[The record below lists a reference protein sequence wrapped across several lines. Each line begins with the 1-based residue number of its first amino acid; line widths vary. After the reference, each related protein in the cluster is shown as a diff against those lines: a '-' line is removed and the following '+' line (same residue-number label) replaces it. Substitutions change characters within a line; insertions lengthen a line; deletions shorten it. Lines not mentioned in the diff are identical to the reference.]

1 MQICVLQATYPDGH
15 ILREHDE
22 YADPGRYVKQHTFH
36 HRFIDK
42 SNYRQQVDAA
52 VAEKFD
58 FYINFMWGQPEDEVA
73 GVEATE
79 YFESLNVPFI
89 GLQSRILRKSKTD
102 LYDAA
107 RKKGSP
113 PVPSADPHVFPVI
126 VKAARSC
133 ASQFLSDKSICFTA
147 EERDAAIA
155 NIDRQLQPGRL
166 RALGYPPTDK
176 SKPPTPPLE
185 MKPATVYDLPDDI
198 IVQEFIPGVDYSVVV
213 IEFGKTP
220 IALNPTIYNYP
231 STEDANNK
239 YRFLT
244 FDIKFHPELSE
255 SLVNRDDDP
264 QLFDML
270 QKLAV
275 EAFQVNDMAGGSW
288 GNVDIRIKPDGK
300 PIVIEVNPMPAVFL
314 PPDFG
319 YEETVIWNSLP
330 GEHRAVLNIMMASY
344 MMRSETYDNVRQ
356 DLIGKVYNRVA
367 PQYDAQY
374 SPQSTAEEVLGRL
387 LSKFKFDGSLLDIAC
402 GTGLFGRLVR
412 ARQQALSDASSP
424 ARQKSRYVGL
434 DISSEMAR
442 LAKESGY
449 DHVFIGP
456 VQEVL
461 PTINESFDHI
471 MCYQAIH
478 FVSTFEVSLV
488 LSRCFQLGRKSVTIG
503 VDEIPEAYNE
513 AIKKLPPPNNVMTS
527 INHVQEVRD
536 FGVPRG
542 WKLALEEQVF
552 GWKSPNTNVEVNTTL
567 FHFERI

>member
-1 MQICVLQATYPDGH
+1 MTCEALPITALPSINLSRVD
-15 ILREHDE
+15 D
-22 YADPGRYVKQHTFH
+22 
-36 HRFIDK
+36 HRFINK
-42 SNYRQQVDAA
+42 ANYRQQIDTA
-52 VAEKFD
+52 VTEKFD
-58 FYINFMWGQPEDEVA
+58 FYINFMWGQPEDEVE

-89 GLQSRILRKSKTD
+89 GLRSRILRKSKTD
-102 LYDAA
+102 LYEAA

-113 PVPSADPHVFPVI
+113 PVPSADPNVFPVI
-126 VKAARSC
+126 VKAVRSC
-133 ASQFLSDKSICFTA
+133 ARQFLSDKSICFTA
-147 EERDAAIA
+147 EERDASIA

-198 IVQEFIPGVDYSVVV
+198 IVQEFIPGIDYSVVV
-213 IEFGKTP
+213 IGFGKTP

-231 STEDANNK
+231 SSEDASNK

-255 SLVNRDDDP
+255 SLVNREDDP

-300 PIVIEVNPMPAVFL
+300 PVVIEVNPMPAVFL

-319 YEETVIWNSLP
+319 YEET
-330 GEHRAVLNIMMASY
+330 
-344 MMRSETYDNVRQ
+344 

-374 SPQSTAEEVLGRL
+374 NPQSSAEEVLGRL
-387 LSKFKFDGSLLDIAC
+387 LSKFNFDGSLLDIAC
-402 GTGLFGRLVR
+402 GTGLFGRLIR
-412 ARQQALSDASSP
+412 AKQMSHPNRASS
-424 ARQKSRYVGL
+424 ATQNSRHIGL

-461 PTINESFDHI
+461 PTITESFDHI
-471 MCYQAIH
+471 MCYQVIH
-478 FVSTFEVSLV
+478 FVSAFEVSLV
-488 LSRCFQLGRKSVTIG
+488 LSRCFQLAKQSVTID

-513 AIKKLPPPNNVMTS
+513 AIEKLPPPNNVMTS

-542 WKLALEEQVF
+542 WKLALEERVF
-552 GWKSPNTNVEVNTTL
+552 GWKSPNTNVDVNTTL

>member
-1 MQICVLQATYPDGH
+1 MQICVLQATYPEGH

-42 SNYRQQVDAA
+42 VNYRQQIDAA

-89 GLQSRILRKSKTD
+89 GIRSRILRKSKTD
-102 LYDAA
+102 LYEGA

-113 PVPSADPHVFPVI
+113 PVPSADPNVFPVI

-133 ASQFLSDKSICFTA
+133 ASRFLSEKSICFTA
-147 EERDAAIA
+147 EERDAAIT
-155 NIDRQLQPGRL
+155 NIDQQLQPGRL
-166 RALGYPPTDK
+166 RALGYPLTDK
-176 SKPPTPPLE
+176 SKLPTPPLE
-185 MKPATVYDLPDDI
+185 VKPATIYDLPDDI

-213 IEFGKTP
+213 VEFGKTP

-231 STEDANNK
+231 SREDANKK

-264 QLFDML
+264 KLFDTL
-270 QKLAV
+270 QRLAV

-288 GNVDIRIKPDGK
+288 GNVKIRIKPDGK
-300 PIVIEVNPMPAVFL
+300 PVVIKVNSMPSVFL
-314 PPDFG
+314 PPNFG
-319 YEETVIWNSLP
+319 KEAVISKSLP
-330 GEHRAVLNIMMASY
+330 GEHRALINIMMASY
-344 MMRSETYDNVRQ
+344 MMRSETYDNARR
-356 DLIGKVYNRVA
+356 DLIGKVYNRFA
-367 PQYDAQY
+367 PEYDTSYA
-374 SPQSTAEEVLGRL
+374 SNGTAEESWDRL
-387 LSKFKFDGSLLDIAC
+387 LSKFNFDGSLLDIAC
-402 GTGLFGRLVR
+402 GTGLFGRLIR
-412 ARQQALSDASSP
+412 TKQQTRCNGSSP
-424 ARQKSRYVGL
+424 ASQRSRHMGL
-434 DISSEMAR
+434 DISSEMGR

-461 PTINESFDHI
+461 PTITESFDHI
-471 MCYQAIH
+471 MYYSAIH
-478 FVSTFEVSLV
+478 FLSALEVSLV
-488 LSRCFQLGRKSVTIG
+488 LSRCFQLAQKSVTIG

-513 AIKKLPPPNNVMTS
+513 AVKKLPPPNNVMTS
-527 INHVQEVRD
+527 INHIQEVRD

-542 WKLALEEQVF
+542 WKLALEEQMF
-552 GWKSPNTNVEVNTTL
+552 GWKSPNTNVDVNTTL

>member
-1 MQICVLQATYPDGH
+1 MEICLLQSIYPDDH
-15 ILREHDE
+15 VLREHDE

-42 SNYRQQVDAA
+42 ANYRQQIDAA

-58 FYINFMWGQPEDEVA
+58 FYFNFMWGQPEDEVA

-89 GLQSRILRKSKTD
+89 GLRSHILRKSKTD
-102 LYDAA
+102 LYEAA
-107 RKKGSP
+107 RRKGSP
-113 PVPSADPHVFPVI
+113 PVPSADPDTFPVI

-133 ASQFLSDKSICFTA
+133 ASQFLSAKSICFTA

-155 NIDRQLQPGRL
+155 EIDRQLQPGRM
-166 RALGYPPTDK
+166 RALGYPRSDGD
-176 SKPPTPPLE
+176 KPPTPPLE
-185 MKPATVYDLPDDI
+185 MKPATAYDLPDDI

-213 IEFGKTP
+213 VEFGRIP

-231 STEDANNK
+231 SGTDAKDK

-244 FDIKFHPELSE
+244 FDIKFHPELTE
-255 SLVNRDDDP
+255 SLVNRDEDP
-264 QLFDML
+264 QLFDTL

-275 EAFQVNDMAGGSW
+275 EAFQVNGMAGGSW

-300 PIVIEVNPMPAVFL
+300 PVVIEVNPMPAVFL

-330 GEHRAVLNIMMASY
+330 GEHRALLNIMMASY
-344 MMRSETYDNVRQ
+344 LMQSEGYDNRRQ
-356 DLIGKVYNRVA
+356 GFIGKIYDTVA
-367 PQYDAQY
+367 PKYDAEY
-374 SPQSTAEEVLGRL
+374 SPQSSVDQVLGRL
-387 LSKFKFDGSLLDIAC
+387 LSKFDFGGTLLDIAC
-402 GTGLFGRLVR
+402 GTGLFGRLIR
-412 ARQQALSDASSP
+412 ASQQAMPSESLP
-424 ARQKSRYVGL
+424 ARHVGL
-434 DISSEMAR
+434 DISPEMAR
-442 LAKESGY
+442 LTKEAGY
-449 DHVFIGP
+449 DHVFVGP

-461 PTINESFDHI
+461 PTITESFDHI

-488 LSRCFQLGRKSVTIG
+488 LSRCFQLAKKSVTIG
-503 VDEIPEAYNE
+503 VDEIPDAYNE
-513 AIKKLPPPNNVMTS
+513 AIKRLPPPANVMTS
-527 INHVQEVRD
+527 INHIQEVRD

-552 GWKSPNTNVEVNTTL
+552 GWTSPNTNVEVNTTL
-567 FHFERI
+567 FHFERA

>member
-1 MQICVLQATYPDGH
+1 MHICVLQATYPDGH

-42 SNYRQQVDAA
+42 ANYRQQIDAA

-89 GLQSRILRKSKTD
+89 GLRSRILRKSKTD

-113 PVPSADPHVFPVI
+113 PVPSADPDVFPVI
-126 VKAARSC
+126 
-133 ASQFLSDKSICFTA
+133 FLSDKSICFIA
-147 EERDAAIA
+147 EERDGAVA
-155 NIDRQLQPGRL
+155 NIDWQLQPGR
-166 RALGYPPTDK
+166 
-176 SKPPTPPLE
+176 KPPTPPLE

-198 IVQEFIPGVDYSVVV
+198 IVQEFIPGIDYSVVV

-231 STEDANNK
+231 SSEDASNK

-244 FDIKFHPELSE
+244 FDLKFHPELSE

-264 QLFDML
+264 QLFDTL

-300 PIVIEVNPMPAVFL
+300 PVVIEVNPMPAVFL
-314 PPDFG
+314 PPDCG
-319 YEETVIWNSLP
+319 EEAVISKSLP
-330 GEHRAVLNIMMASY
+330 GEHRALLNIMMASY
-344 MMRSETYDNVRQ
+344 MMRSETYDNGRQ
-356 DLIGKVYNRVA
+356 DLIGKVYDRVA
-367 PQYDAQY
+367 PQYDTQY
-374 SPQSTAEEVLGRL
+374 TPHGTVQEVLGRL
-387 LSKFKFDGSLLDIAC
+387 FSKFNFDGSLLDIAC
-402 GTGLFGRLVR
+402 GTGLFGRLIR
-412 ARQQALSDASSP
+412 AQQQTHSNGTSSTC
-424 ARQKSRYVGL
+424 QKSRHVGL

-449 DHVFIGP
+449 DHVFVGP

-461 PTINESFDHI
+461 PTITESFDHI

-488 LSRCFQLGRKSVTIG
+488 LSRCFQLAKKSVTIG

-552 GWKSPNTNVEVNTTL
+552 GWKSPNTNVDVNTTL

>member
-1 MQICVLQATYPDGH
+1 MQICVFQATYPEGH

-36 HRFIDK
+36 RRFIDK
-42 SNYRQQVDAA
+42 VNYRHRIDAA

-79 YFESLNVPFI
+79 YFESLNIPFI
-89 GLQSRILRKSKTD
+89 GLRSRILRKSKTD
-102 LYDAA
+102 LYEAA

-113 PVPSADPHVFPVI
+113 PVPSADPDGFPVI
-126 VKAARSC
+126 VKPARSC
-133 ASQFLSDKSICFTA
+133 SSQFLSDKSICFTT
-147 EERDAAIA
+147 EERDAAIT
-155 NIDRQLQPGRL
+155 NLDRQLQPGRL
-166 RALGYPPTDK
+166 RAMGNALTNK
-176 SKPPTPPLE
+176 NNLPTPPLE

-198 IVQEFIPGVDYSVVV
+198 IVQEFVLGVDYSVLV
-213 IEFGKTP
+213 IEFGKKP

-231 STEDANNK
+231 SSEDASNK

-244 FDIKFHPELSE
+244 FEIKFHPETSE
-255 SLVNRDDDP
+255 TLVNRDDDP
-264 QLFDML
+264 QLFDTL

-300 PIVIEVNPMPAVFL
+300 AVVIAVNPMPTVFL
-314 PPDFG
+314 PPASG
-319 YEETVIWNSLP
+319 EEAVISNSLP
-330 GEHRAVLNIMMASY
+330 GEHRALINIMMASY

-356 DLIGKVYNRVA
+356 DLIGKVYNGVA

-374 SPQSTAEEVLGRL
+374 TPQSTAEEVLARL
-387 LSKFKFDGSLLDIAC
+387 LSKFNFDGSLLDIAC
-402 GTGLFGRLVR
+402 GTGLIGRLIR
-412 ARQQALSDASSP
+412 AKQQTQSNESSLTP
-424 ARQKSRYVGL
+424 QRSRHVGL

-449 DHVFIGP
+449 DDVFIGP
-456 VQEVL
+456 VQEIL
-461 PTINESFDHI
+461 PIITEPFDHI

-478 FVSTFEVSLV
+478 FVSAFEVSLV
-488 LSRCFQLGRKSVTIG
+488 LSRCFQLARKSVTIG

-513 AIKKLPPPNNVMTS
+513 AIKKLPPPSNVMTS

-552 GWKSPNTNVEVNTTL
+552 GWKSPNTNVDINTTL

>member
-1 MQICVLQATYPDGH
+1 MQICVLQATYPEGH
-15 ILREHDE
+15 ILSKHDE

-42 SNYRQQVDAA
+42 ANYRQQIDAA

-89 GLQSRILRKSKTD
+89 GLRSHILRKSKAD
-102 LYDAA
+102 LYEAA
-107 RKKGSP
+107 RKKRSP
-113 PVPSADPHVFPVI
+113 PVPSADPDVFPVI

-166 RALGYPPTDK
+166 RALSYTPFDK
-176 SKPPTPPLE
+176 SKPLTPPLE

-213 IEFGKTP
+213 VEFGETP

-231 STEDANNK
+231 SSEDANNK

-244 FDIKFHPELSE
+244 FDIKFHPDLSE
-255 SLVNRDDDP
+255 SLINRDDDP
-264 QLFDML
+264 QLFDTL

-300 PIVIEVNPMPAVFL
+300 PVVIEVNPMPSVFL
-314 PPDFG
+314 PPDLK
-319 YEETVIWNSLP
+319 EEAVISDSLP
-330 GEHRAVLNIMMASY
+330 GGHRALINIMMASY
-344 MMRSETYDNVRQ
+344 MMLSETYDNVRR
-356 DLIGKVYNRVA
+356 DLIGKVYNQFA
-367 PQYDAQY
+367 PEYDTSY
-374 SPQSTAEEVLGRL
+374 ISHGTAEESWDRL
-387 LSKFKFDGSLLDIAC
+387 LSKFNFDGSLLDIAC
-402 GTGLFGRLVR
+402 GTGLFGRLIR
-412 ARQQALSDASSP
+412 TKQQTRYNGSSP
-424 ARQKSRYVGL
+424 SSQKSRHVGI
-434 DISSEMAR
+434 DISSEMGR

-461 PTINESFDHI
+461 PTITESFDHI
-471 MCYQAIH
+471 MYFSAIH
-478 FVSTFEVSLV
+478 FLSPLEVSLV
-488 LSRCFQLGRKSVTIG
+488 LSRCFQLAKRSVTLG
-503 VDEIPEAYNE
+503 VDEIPETYNE

-527 INHVQEVRD
+527 INQVQEVRD

-542 WKLALEEQVF
+542 WKLALEEQTF
-552 GWKSPNTNVEVNTTL
+552 GWHSPNTNVDVNTTL

>member
-36 HRFIDK
+36 HRFINK
-42 SNYRQQVDAA
+42 ANYRQQIDTA
-52 VAEKFD
+52 VTEKFD

-79 YFESLNVPFI
+79 YFESLN
-89 GLQSRILRKSKTD
+89 
-102 LYDAA
+102 
-107 RKKGSP
+107 KGSP
-113 PVPSADPHVFPVI
+113 PVPSADPDVFPVI

-147 EERDAAIA
+147 EERDASIA
-155 NIDRQLQPGRL
+155 NIDRQLQPGWL

-198 IVQEFIPGVDYSVVV
+198 IVQEFIPGIDYSVVV
-213 IEFGKTP
+213 IGIGKTP

-231 STEDANNK
+231 SSEDASNK

-255 SLVNRDDDP
+255 SLVNREDDP

-300 PIVIEVNPMPAVFL
+300 PVVIEVNPIPAVFL

-330 GEHRAVLNIMMASY
+330 GEHRALLNIMMASY
-344 MMRSETYDNVRQ
+344 MMRS
-356 DLIGKVYNRVA
+356 
-367 PQYDAQY
+367 
-374 SPQSTAEEVLGRL
+374 AEEVLGRL
-387 LSKFKFDGSLLDIAC
+387 LSKFNFDGSLLDIAC
-402 GTGLFGRLVR
+402 GTGLFGRLIR
-412 ARQQALSDASSP
+412 AKQMSHPNRASS
-424 ARQKSRYVGL
+424 ATQNSRHIGL
-434 DISSEMAR
+434 NISLEMAR

-461 PTINESFDHI
+461 PTITESFDHI

-478 FVSTFEVSLV
+478 FVSAFEVSLV
-488 LSRCFQLGRKSVTIG
+488 LSRCFQLAKQSVTID

-513 AIKKLPPPNNVMTS
+513 ATKKLPPPNNVMTS

-542 WKLALEEQVF
+542 WKLVLEERVF
-552 GWKSPNTNVEVNTTL
+552 GWKSPNTNVDVNTTL